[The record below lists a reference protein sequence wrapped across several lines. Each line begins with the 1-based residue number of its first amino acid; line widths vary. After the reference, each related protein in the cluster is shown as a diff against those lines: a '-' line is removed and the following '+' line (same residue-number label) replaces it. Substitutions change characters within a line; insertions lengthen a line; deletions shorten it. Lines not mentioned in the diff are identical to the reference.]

1 MEVIPKIKTSFQTFK
16 LQYEPLDALK
26 TSKHNDKNDREKFV
40 LNEDAENVLIN
51 HPRICVYNRKR
62 KELYY
67 KLYLNLMLYSDLE
80 RS

>member
-1 MEVIPKIKTSFQTFK
+1 MEVIPMIKTSFQTFK

-51 HPRICVYNRKR
+51 QPSKNLRIQ
-62 KELYY
+62 
-67 KLYLNLMLYSDLE
+67 
-80 RS
+80 